1 MDRRIFGICLLTI
14 GTAMAGCLTACMSNS
29 EDESFTTVK
38 DPEVAV
44 SFAPNVGA
52 EQTIRSTYPDSKGAI
67 ATTDDLKKAGFG
79 VFAYYSGNDVYQYD
93 SDRSGKNPF
102 NFMWN
107 QQVKWAGSG
116 DNWTYSPLKY
126 WPNDNQPA
134 DHQGATGSQEHSYL
148 SFFAYAPYT
157 DNRETT
163 ATDDG
168 IVAFTANSVAS
179 GKSYLTYRMSADKPG
194 LIDENI
200 DLLWAVRPNLWKMES
215 GEGYVNGQVKFNFKH
230 ALSKFTVC
238 VQGLFDH
245 RDNNDDST
253 DYPDDIDPNTRIL
266 VESVDFESS
275 PLMKE
280 GKMYIVP
287 QPQDNAAY
295 PHWVLDKNK
304 GKMELKAEDYTI
316 NSTIRDT
323 YRFDQKYHKDY
334 FPKNTA
340 ETTIDTTTIRT
351 LFDEL
356 PKGVTHTEV
365 SLFEQ
370 PDFYYLVIPNK
381 GYVTDDPM
389 KVNIVYHVI
398 TYDPN
403 LKLNNP
409 PYCSIVKN
417 DITASFSD
425 SFAFEPNK
433 QYKLRLLLGLT
444 TVKFEL
450 EVADEWDSPI
460 VMDPVV
466 IDWHVEKREFN
477 VEDYDKVEDNDEE
490 EP

>member
-1 MDRRIFGICLLTI
+1 MDKKGFRIFLLTI
-14 GTAMAGCLTACMSNS
+14 GTAMAGCLTACISNS
-29 EDESFTTVK
+29 EDESLTTVK

-44 SFAPNVGA
+44 SFAPSVGA

-67 ATTDDLKKAGFG
+67 ASTDDLKKAGFG

-93 SDRSGKNPF
+93 SDKSGKNPF

-107 QQVKWAGSG
+107 QQVSWA
-116 DNWTYSPLKY
+116 NTYWTYSPLKY
-126 WPNDNQPA
+126 WPNDNKPA
-134 DHQGATGSQEHSYL
+134 DHQGATGSQARSYL

-157 DNRETT
+157 DYKETT

-179 GKSYLTYRMSADKPG
+179 GASYLTYRMSNDKPF

-200 DLLWAVRPNLWKMES
+200 DLLWATRPNLWKMMNS
-215 GEGYVNGQVKFNFKH
+215 GEGYVDGQVQFNFKH
-230 ALSKFTVC
+230 ALSKFTIT
-238 VQGLFDH
+238 VQGIFDH
-245 RDNNDDST
+245 RNNDDHST
-253 DYPDDIDPNTRIL
+253 DYPDDIDQNTRIM
-266 VESVDFESS
+266 VESVDFQQS

-280 GKMYIVP
+280 GNMYLVP
-287 QPQDNAAY
+287 RPNATSPY
-295 PHWVLDKNK
+295 WELNK
-304 GKMELKAEDYTI
+304 KDAIKLSIKDYDI
-316 NSTIRDT
+316 NYNIRDT
-323 YRFDQKYHKDY
+323 YNFDKKYDRDY
-334 FPKNTA
+334 FPMGVDADSIKA
-340 ETTIDTTTIRT
+340 
-351 LFDEL
+351 LFDKL
-356 PKGVTHTEV
+356 PTGVTHTEV

-381 GYVTDDPM
+381 GYVTDNDPM
-389 KVNIVYHVI
+389 KVHIVYHVI

-450 EVADEWDSPI
+450 EEAEGWETPL

-477 VEDYDKVEDNDEE
+477 VEDYDKVEDNDKE
-490 EP
+490 